1 VSKCPFRKKHF
12 KTGARITVT
21 VSSKKML
28 KLHAI
33 DDTMPVTPGIQ
44 VVEVTAPATAENYS
58 EVVAAV
64 SSFCEYL
71 AP

>member
-12 KTGARITVT
+12 KTGARKTVT